1 MLGTLR
7 FKLRSLAQGQCSL
20 TQKATA
26 ANYGPAMVVS
36 AVVDCACGNQVD
48 GSPLTGR
55 RSRLRLPGLHGS
67 GRLPAGTAG
76 KEEDFSFFF
85 LAGCLL
91 GGDRPR
97 CACKIA
103 KLINLVSNSDVAEIN
118 LKQGDEELRIC
129 RQTAPVAAAPA
140 VQTVIAPAPA
150 VAPVA
155 APAAAPVAAPAAA
168 AVAAA
173 PAAVDDSKIMRS
185 TMVGTFSGTIK
196 RILVENGSTVEFD
209 QPIFEFE

>member
-1 MLGTLR
+1 MEI
-7 FKLRSLAQGQCSL
+7 
-20 TQKATA
+20 
-26 ANYGPAMVVS
+26 
-36 AVVDCACGNQVD
+36 DI
-48 GSPLTGR
+48 
-55 RSRLRLPGLHGS
+55 H
-67 GRLPAGTAG
+67 
-76 KEEDFSFFF
+76 
-85 LAGCLL
+85 
-91 GGDRPR
+91 
-97 CACKIA
+97 KIA

-129 RQTAPVAAAPA
+129 RQTAPVAAATA

-168 AVAAA
+168 APAAA

-185 TMVGTFSGTIK
+185 TMVGTFYRAASPTSAPFVEVGDTVKEGDTLCIVEAMKMINQIPSDRAGTIK

>member
-1 MLGTLR
+1 MEI
-7 FKLRSLAQGQCSL
+7 
-20 TQKATA
+20 
-26 ANYGPAMVVS
+26 
-36 AVVDCACGNQVD
+36 DI
-48 GSPLTGR
+48 
-55 RSRLRLPGLHGS
+55 H
-67 GRLPAGTAG
+67 
-76 KEEDFSFFF
+76 
-85 LAGCLL
+85 
-91 GGDRPR
+91 
-97 CACKIA
+97 KIA
-103 KLINLVSNSDVAEIN
+103 KLINRVSNSDVAEIN

-129 RQTAPVAAAPA
+129 RQTEPVAAAPA

-168 AVAAA
+168 APAAA

-185 TMVGTFSGTIK
+185 TMVGTFYRAASPTSAPFVEVGDTVKEGDTLCIVEAMKMINQIPSDRAGTIK